1 MAIHLLEAY
10 PTANTNMNL
19 QMDQQSKHNEAWEGR
34 RGELV
39 ACASQLASLLCTQCR
54 TTVAMML
61 INLAW
66 QVKGKKKGSTG
77 LATRGQYNSDHKL
90 GWGSGR

>member
-34 RGELV
+34 RGGLV
-39 ACASQLASLLCTQCR
+39 ACASQLASLLRPHWR

-61 INLAW
+61 ITLAW
-66 QVKGKKKGSTG
+66 QVKGKKKRLNRAGHKGSVQLRPQIRVG
-77 LATRGQYNSDHKL
+77 I
-90 GWGSGR
+90 W